1 MRMPSGWRQQIT
13 AAAAPCR
20 AGSRWRDEPDFRALT
35 ACAACGLALMLPLFL
50 SAGPKVLILVD
61 EKSLGSVPTSEVEAL
76 AVGMLAERQIDTVDQ
91 DMLRANLKKRQ
102 EAMRAAGDD
111 RGAAALGREF
121 GADVVILGE
130 AVAKP
135 SARRIGET
143 NLRSY
148 QAAVTLRAV
157 RTDTSVNLAS
167 ASEDATI
174 VALEDVS
181 GSAKS
186 LKMAGRKCLDQIVP
200 AMIEKW
206 GRAAPETVVA
216 AGSHLFDLTVGGLDQ
231 VWKLKAVRDR
241 LRANVKQA
249 GSTTQRS
256 YAQGM
261 AVFQVATPLPAEE
274 LAEALVLQPPEGLK
288 MQVIEVTPG
297 AISLRAVEAP

>member
-1 MRMPSGWRQQIT
+1 MMRLPLRGGRSV
-13 AAAAPCR
+13 
-20 AGSRWRDEPDFRALT
+20 ALF
-35 ACAACGLALMLPLFL
+35 CAALLSALPL
-50 SAGPKVLILVD
+50 SAGPKVMLLVD
-61 EKSLGSVPTSEVEAL
+61 EKSLGTIPTSEIEAM
-76 AVGMLAERQIDTVDQ
+76 AVRLLAERQIETVDQ

-102 EAMRAAGDD
+102 DAMRDAGDD

-157 RTDTSVNLAS
+157 RTDNSVNLAS
-167 ASEDATI
+167 ASEHATI

-181 GSAKS
+181 GSAQS
-186 LKMAGRKCLDQIVP
+186 LQNAGRQCLNQLIP

-206 GRAAPETVVA
+206 TRDVPEPAVA
-216 AGSHLFDLTVGGLDQ
+216 ADTPTIELTVGGLDQ

-241 LRANVKQA
+241 LRADTKQA
-249 GSTTQRS
+249 TSTTQRR
-256 YAQGM
+256 YAQGI
-261 AVFQVATPLPAEE
+261 ALFQVASPLPAEE
-274 LAEALVLQPPEGLK
+274 LAEALVLSPPEGLK
-288 MQVIEVTPG
+288 MQVVEVAPG
-297 AISLRAVEAP
+297 VISLRAVEAP

>member
-1 MRMPSGWRQQIT
+1 MIAHRSCALAFACLWLSG
-13 AAAAPCR
+13 AV
-20 AGSRWRDEPDFRALT
+20 S
-35 ACAACGLALMLPLFL
+35 LM
-50 SAGPKVLILVD
+50 AGPKVMILVD
-61 EKSLGSVPTSEVEAL
+61 EKSLGTVPTSEIEAM
-76 AVGMLAERQIDTVDQ
+76 AVGMLAERQVQTVDQ

-102 EAMRAAGDD
+102 DAMRAAGDG

-157 RTDTSVNLAS
+157 RTDTAVNLAS
-167 ASEDATI
+167 ASEDATV
-174 VALEDVS
+174 VALDDVG
-181 GSAKS
+181 GSAKALKTAGAKRLES
-186 LKMAGRKCLDQIVP
+186 LLP
-200 AMIEKW
+200 AMLAKW
-206 GRAAPETVVA
+206 SREVPEPVVA
-216 AGSHLFDLTVGGLDQ
+216 ADQQSFEVTVGGLDQ

-241 LRANVKQA
+241 LRANVRQA
-249 GSTTQRS
+249 TSTTQRS

-274 LAEALVLQPPEGLK
+274 LAEALVLTPPEGLK
-288 MQVIEVTPG
+288 MQVVEIAPG
-297 AISLRAVEAP
+297 SISLRAVEATP